1 MISRSRFFSSLFA
14 ACAMALAL
22 SASAQVPD
30 AGIQAPKG
38 PPPPP
43 PLTASDLKLTPAAEN
58 LILRR
63 YSITADLQRTAR
75 SVADAILQDWAA
87 ASASKTF
94 VEEPA
99 KKALNAQNCLA
110 ARARRVGISADIE
123 ELKSAM
129 STEPRLMQARKKAE
143 HLAEGKSPEVSQDE
157 SACRAAGL

>member
-1 MISRSRFFSSLFA
+1 MTSRSRFFSSLFG

-22 SASAQVPD
+22 SASAQVSD
-30 AGIQAPKG
+30 AGTPAPKA
-38 PPPPP
+38 PP
-43 PLTASDLKLTPAAEN
+43 PLSASDLKLTPAAEN
-58 LILRR
+58 LVIRR
-63 YSITADLQRTAR
+63 YAITAELQRTAR
-75 SVADAILQDWAA
+75 SVADIILQDWAA

-99 KKALNAQNCLA
+99 KKALNAQNCLV

-129 STEPRLMQARKKAE
+129 TTEPRLMQARKKAE